1 MTKLGQTPGPW
12 LLAGG
17 AGIFSA
23 DCVKA
28 LARAGFEPGDF
39 GSYNHVK
46 QRIREAKR
54 RVRDAKPGAKPGQP
68 GAPSAHDRLLAQS
81 TNGHLQQNALFQR
94 KRGDNCQ
101 NEKPGPG
108 GPGAPCYDLGLAPC
122 APLPKGS
129 ERAHRGT
136 SHWAGGAAE
145 SAFAQGKEKGDPVSS
160 RQSNALA
167 RNTIRLA
174 AKGPTRSDVKGMEAD
189 ARRRRSE
196 ERDARAASAGELR
209 AKTAGKVSA
218 DQEGKKAAVD
228 EDSAE
233 KCIESWMKL
242 ANEAMRRQV
251 MQDYSEENYPATK
264 KKLEKAE
271 KDTKKAAK
279 DAGKELKEA
288 YESGDRDRIRKAR
301 QDFGWAKQDEAE
313 AKAANAS
320 AHCLKAQVSTLQGQ
334 MQANGGAM
342 PAMTGSVPGRG
353 RDQYGGKRQSK
364 ADEDD

>member
-1 MTKLGQTPGPW
+1 MAKVAQTPGPW

-39 GSYNHVK
+39 GSYNRVK
-46 QRIREAKR
+46 QRIRQAKR
-54 RVRDAKPGAKPGQP
+54 RVRNAKPGAKPGEP
-68 GAPSAHDRLLAQS
+68 GAPSAHDKLLAQS

-94 KRGDNCQ
+94 KRGNACQ
-101 NEKPGPG
+101 NEKPGDG

-122 APLPKGS
+122 APLPRGT

-145 SAFAQGKEKGDPVSS
+145 SAFAKDKKKGAPVSS
-160 RQSNALA
+160 AQCNKLA
-167 RNTIRLA
+167 KNTIRLV
-174 AKGPTRSDVKGMEAD
+174 AKGPTRSDVKGMEPD
-189 ARRRRSE
+189 AKRRRSE
-196 ERDARAASAGELR
+196 ERDVRAASAGDVR
-209 AKTAGKVSA
+209 AKNAGKVPA

-233 KCIESWMKL
+233 KCIEAWMKL
-242 ANEAMRRQV
+242 ANEAMRRKV
-251 MQDYSEENYPATK
+251 MNDYSSENYSKTK
-264 KKLEKAE
+264 DKLEKAQA
-271 KDTKKAAK
+271 KAEQKAK
-279 DAGKELKEA
+279 DAGKERQEA

-301 QDFGWAKQDEAE
+301 QEFRWAKQDETE

-320 AHCLKAQVSTLQGQ
+320 AHCLKAQVKTLQEQ
-334 MQANGGAM
+334 MDANGGAM
-342 PAMTGSVPGRG
+342 PAMTGSVPGKG
-353 RDQYGGKRQSK
+353 RSLNGKKGGVRPEK
-364 ADEDD
+364 EP